1 MDVFS
6 QYGDAFA
13 MIITNGF
20 DRLMPLARYLAVSLI
35 TLALMLTCMGAMFR
49 SIGLMGSAFRLA
61 ILSGFYLLVIENIA
75 PIGEGIMESAVRY
88 GLIAGGSGM
97 SADVFL
103 RSPDTIFTIGYA
115 KATDLFELAA
125 TACEGSSYGCLG
137 SIGTWLPV
145 HAAAWIVFLTFA
157 LVAFL
162 VLATAMLFK
171 LALLAGVLMLPLA
184 VFQPTAQFG
193 FMPIKAIVHFSVQLM
208 VLALVTAVSMIV
220 FTKLTVGAFP
230 GLNSA
235 RPFILASLVFLGMVL
250 GASKLAY
257 SLTSGAMLQAG
268 ALFAAPAGM
277 AVAAGRSPAGHLDAP
292 ATKATFAGMAAMRAA
307 GARVPQLARTA
318 GSAASTLRMHLG
330 GRRKP

>member
-1 MDVFS
+1 MSVSANPQCRS
-6 QYGDAFA
+6 QRQANASRG
-13 MIITNGF
+13 
-20 DRLMPLARYLAVSLI
+20 PLVTLAV
-35 TLALMLTCMGAMFR
+35 MLTCMGAIFR
-49 SIGLMGSAFRLA
+49 SQGLIGTAFRLA
-61 ILSGFYLLVIENIA
+61 VTAGFYLLAIDNIT
-75 PIGEGIMESAVRY
+75 PIGEGIMEGAVRY

-97 SADVFL
+97 SAEAFL

-115 KATDLFELAA
+115 RATDLFELAA
-125 TACEGSSYGCLG
+125 TACESSTIGCLG
-137 SIGTWLPV
+137 NIGTWLPV

-171 LALLAGVLMLPLA
+171 LAMLAGVLLLPLA
-184 VFQPTAQFG
+184 LFQPTAQFG
-193 FMPIKAIVHFSVQLM
+193 FMPIKAVIHFGVQLM
-208 VLALVTAVSMIV
+208 VLALVTAVAMLV

-235 RPFILASLVFLGMVL
+235 RPFILASLVFVGMVL

-257 SLTSGAMLQAG
+257 ALTSGAMLQAG

-277 AVAAGRSPAGHLDAP
+277 AVAAGRSAAGHLDAP
-292 ATKATFAGMAAMRAA
+292 ATKAAFTGMKAMRAA

-318 GSAASTLRMHLG
+318 GSAAETLRMNLG